1 MTGAGRGES
10 TPERPQDWFG
20 LLLLAIGLVLASLF
34 LADAVRDFAVRDR
47 YVEVKGLAEREVR
60 ADLAIWPIT
69 YSLSAETLETLRERM
84 DRTDESVIA
93 YLKLNGF
100 GDDEIRRNPPQVTD
114 RWLNSFDNQR
124 PTDRYSAQRTLTLR
138 TTRVDATRQA
148 MDQAADLISQGVPLM
163 PNWGNDAQFLFT
175 GLEAI
180 KPEMI
185 AEATADARRA
195 AAQFAEDS
203 GSAVGAIRSARQ
215 GYFTIDERDRTAPE
229 IKRIRVVTT
238 IEYFLDE

>member
-1 MTGAGRGES
+1 MTTDRS
-10 TPERPQDWFG
+10 SDRRPPRERDWFG
-20 LLLLAIGLVLASLF
+20 PLLLAIGLVLASLF

-47 YVEVKGLAEREVR
+47 FVEVKGLSERDVR

-69 YSLSAETLETLRERM
+69 YSLSAESLEALRAAM
-84 DRTDESVIA
+84 DRTDEAVVA

-100 GDDEIRRNPPQVTD
+100 NDEEIRRNPPQVTD
-114 RWLNSFDNQR
+114 RWLNAYDNQR
-124 PTDRYSAQRTLTLR
+124 PAERYSAQRTLTLR

-163 PNWGNDAQFLFT
+163 PDWGNASQFLFT
-175 GLEAI
+175 ALDDI

-195 AAQFAEDS
+195 ADQFAEDS
-203 GSAVGAIRSARQ
+203 GSRVGAIRAARQ
-215 GYFTIDERDRTAPE
+215 GYFTITERDPTSPE
-229 IKRIRVVTT
+229 DKLVRVVTT
-238 IEYFLDE
+238 IEYFLDG

>member
-1 MTGAGRGES
+1 MT
-10 TPERPQDWFG
+10 ERNARSPDWFG
-20 LLLLAIGLVLASLF
+20 LLLLAMSLVLSSLF

-47 YVEVKGLAEREVR
+47 FVEVKGLSEREVQ

-69 YSLSAETLETLRERM
+69 YSLSAGSLDALRDQM
-84 DRTDESVIA
+84 DRTDEAVVA

-100 GDDEIRRNPPQVTD
+100 EDREIRRSPPQVTD
-114 RWLNSFDNQR
+114 RWLNTYNNQR
-124 PTDRYSAQRTLTLR
+124 PDDRYSAQRTLTLR
-138 TTRVDATRQA
+138 TNKIDATRQS

-175 GLEAI
+175 GLDGI

-203 GSAVGAIRSARQ
+203 GSKVGAIRSARQ
-215 GYFTIDERDRTAPE
+215 GFFSINERDPTSPE
-229 IKRIRVVTT
+229 VKLVRVVTT
-238 IEYFLDE
+238 IEYFLDQ

>member
-1 MTGAGRGES
+1 
-10 TPERPQDWFG
+10 
-20 LLLLAIGLVLASLF
+20 LLLLAMSLILSSLF

-47 YVEVKGLAEREVR
+47 FVEVKGLAEREVQ

-69 YSLSAETLETLRERM
+69 YSLSAESLDALREQM
-84 DRTDESVIA
+84 DRTDEAVVA

-100 GDDEIRRNPPQVTD
+100 EDREIRRSPPQVTD
-114 RWLNSFDNQR
+114 RWLNTYNNQR
-124 PTDRYSAQRTLTLR
+124 PDDRYSAQRTLTLR
-138 TTRVDATRQA
+138 TNKIDATRQS

-175 GLEAI
+175 GLDGI

-203 GSAVGAIRSARQ
+203 GSKVGAIRSARQ
-215 GYFTIDERDRTAPE
+215 GFFSINERDPTSPE
-229 IKRIRVVTT
+229 VKLVRVVTT
-238 IEYFLDE
+238 IEYFLDD

>member
-1 MTGAGRGES
+1 MDTEHTRS
-10 TPERPQDWFG
+10 QDWFG
-20 LLLLAIGLVLASLF
+20 FLLLALGLVLASLF
-34 LADAVRDFAVRDR
+34 VAQAIRDFAVRDR
-47 YVEVKGLAEREVR
+47 FVEVKGLSEREVQ

-69 YSLSAETLETLRERM
+69 YSLSAESLDALRERM
-84 DRTDESVIA
+84 DRTDEAVVA

-100 GDDEIRRNPPQVTD
+100 EDDEIRRTPPQVTD
-114 RWLNSFDNQR
+114 RWLNSYNNQR
-124 PTDRYSAQRTLTLR
+124 PEDRYSAQRTLTLR
-138 TTRVDATRQA
+138 TNRIEATRQS

-175 GLEAI
+175 GLDDI

-203 GSAVGAIRSARQ
+203 GSKVGAIRSARQ
-215 GYFTIDERDRTAPE
+215 GFFSINERDPTSPE
-229 IKRIRVVTT
+229 VKLVRVVTT
-238 IEYFLDE
+238 IEYFLDD

>member
-1 MTGAGRGES
+1 MTDSDRRGS
-10 TPERPQDWFG
+10 TNARPQDWFG
-20 LLLLAIGLVLASLF
+20 MLLLALGLVLASLF
-34 LADAVRDFAVRDR
+34 LADAVRDFSVRDR
-47 YVEVKGLAEREVR
+47 YVEVKGLAEREVQ

-69 YSLSAETLETLRERM
+69 YSLSAETLEALRARM

-100 GDDEIRRNPPQVTD
+100 EDREIRRTPPQVTD

-124 PTDRYSAQRTLTLR
+124 PADRYSAQRTLTLR
-138 TTRVDATRQA
+138 TTKVDATRQA

-163 PNWGNDAQFLFT
+163 PNWGNDAQYLFT

-195 AAQFAEDS
+195 ADQFAEDS
-203 GSAVGAIRSARQ
+203 GSDVGAIRSARQ

-229 IKRIRVVTT
+229 TKRVRVVTT
-238 IEYFLDE
+238 IEYFLDG

>member
-1 MTGAGRGES
+1 MTGSSSGANRDGRA
-10 TPERPQDWFG
+10 QDWFG
-20 LLLLAIGLVLASLF
+20 MLVLALGLVLASLF
-34 LADAVRDFAVRDR
+34 LADAVRDFSVRDR
-47 YVEVKGLAEREVR
+47 YVEVKGLAEREVQ

-69 YSLSAETLETLRERM
+69 YSLSADSLDALRERM
-84 DRTDESVIA
+84 DRTDEAVVA

-100 GDDEIRRNPPQVTD
+100 VDAEIRRTPPQVND

-138 TTRVDATRQA
+138 TTKVGATRQA

-185 AEATADARRA
+185 AQATADARRA
-195 AAQFAEDS
+195 ADQFAEDS

-215 GYFTIDERDRTAPE
+215 GYFTINERDPTSPE
-229 IKRIRVVTT
+229 IKLVRVVTT
-238 IEYFLDE
+238 IEYFLDQ

>member
-1 MTGAGRGES
+1 MT
-10 TPERPQDWFG
+10 ERNARSPDWFG
-20 LLLLAIGLVLASLF
+20 WLLLAMSLVLSSLF

-47 YVEVKGLAEREVR
+47 FVEVKGLSEREVQ

-69 YSLSAETLETLRERM
+69 YSLSAESLDALREQM
-84 DRTDESVIA
+84 DRTDEAVVA

-100 GDDEIRRNPPQVTD
+100 EDREIRRSPPQVTD
-114 RWLNSFDNQR
+114 RWLNTYNNQR
-124 PTDRYSAQRTLTLR
+124 PDDRYSAQRTLTLR
-138 TTRVDATRQA
+138 TNKIDATRQS

-175 GLEAI
+175 GLDGI

-203 GSAVGAIRSARQ
+203 GSKVGAIRSARQ
-215 GYFTIDERDRTAPE
+215 GFFSINERDPTSPE
-229 IKRIRVVTT
+229 VKLVRVVTT
-238 IEYFLDE
+238 IEYFLDQ